1 MYFIFITRISN
12 FILIKYYLLFDPKIY
27 FLCIILDYKNL
38 KFKHLIDNIIINLLE
53 NFASMEAI
61 RRKFNLM
68 VDLS

>member
-1 MYFIFITRISN
+1 M
-12 FILIKYYLLFDPKIY
+12 
-27 FLCIILDYKNL
+27 LDYKNL